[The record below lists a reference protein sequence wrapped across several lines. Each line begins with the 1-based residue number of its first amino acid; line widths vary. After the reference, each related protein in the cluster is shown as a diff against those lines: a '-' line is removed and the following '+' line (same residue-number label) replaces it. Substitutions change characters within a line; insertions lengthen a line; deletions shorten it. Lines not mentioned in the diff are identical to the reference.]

1 MANDIIL
8 RGEVLSK
15 LYLQGEKTIYAL
27 RDVSINVKRGEFVM
41 ICGKSGSGKSTL
53 LNMLSGFDTPSTGNV
68 FIDGTDINDASEKEK
83 CRIRNEKIGF
93 VFQSFNLLPILTA
106 AENILSPMLIGKR
119 EWDKRYFDEVTT
131 KLGIVERLHHLPKE
145 LSGGECQRVAVARAL
160 IGKPSV
166 LFADEPTGNLD
177 KSSSE
182 ELIRLLTLAN
192 QEFGQ
197 TIVMVT
203 HDNSLLPIADTVYR
217 MSDGEIR
224 NVTDEIKKKL

>member
-1 MANDIIL
+1 MAENTIL
-8 RGEVLSK
+8 KCELVSK

-27 RDVSINVKRGEFVM
+27 RDVSVNVKRGEFVM

-53 LNMLSGFDTPSTGNV
+53 LNMLSGFDTPTTGKV

-83 CRIRNEKIGF
+83 CRLRNEKIGF

-106 AENILSPMLIGKR
+106 AENILSPMLIGGR
-119 EWDKRYFDEVTT
+119 EWSKDYFDEVTT
-131 KLGIVERLHHLPKE
+131 KLGIAERLNHLPNE

-177 KSSSE
+177 KSSAE
-182 ELIRLLTLAN
+182 ELIRLLKLTN
-192 QEFGQ
+192 TEFGQ

-203 HDNSLLPIADTVYR
+203 HDNTLLPLADTVYR
-217 MSDGEIR
+217 MIDGEIK
-224 NVTDEIKKKL
+224 NITEEIK